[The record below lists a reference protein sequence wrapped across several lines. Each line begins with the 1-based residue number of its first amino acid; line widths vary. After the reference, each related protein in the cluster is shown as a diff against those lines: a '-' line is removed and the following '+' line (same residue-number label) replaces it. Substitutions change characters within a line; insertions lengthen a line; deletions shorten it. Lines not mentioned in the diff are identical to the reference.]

1 MLKLKINESENIA
14 VSPQYLD
21 QALFETILI
30 RAGQPVFLSRHLNRM
45 AAGLVFMKMDQLPSA
60 SSIREAIIE
69 CLSLTGTVDGAI
81 KLMAI
86 GNILHVLP
94 RTVVPASE
102 TIAIGI
108 SETVVRDANS
118 SLAGIKTVQRVW
130 SDALRA
136 EAARNNVYD
145 FIALN
150 SEGNLT
156 EGGRTNIF
164 LVQDERLVTPPLDD
178 SCLPGVTRSIV
189 LEMENTA
196 EVRLNREDL
205 VQCEAAF
212 LTSALIGAAP
222 IAQVIG
228 IGKKDPHHPLIQGVQ
243 AEIARAIREDLNLF
257 R

>member
-1 MLKLKINESENIA
+1 MLKLKINESENIP
-14 VSPQYLD
+14 VSPQYLE
-21 QALFETILI
+21 QALFETILV
-30 RAGQPVFLSRHLNRM
+30 REGQPVFLSRHLNRM
-45 AAGLVFMKMDQLPSA
+45 AAGLMFMKMDELPSLL
-60 SSIREAIIE
+60 SIREAIIE
-69 CLSLTGTVDGAI
+69 CLSMTGTVEGGI

-86 GNILHVLP
+86 GQLLHVLP
-94 RTVVPASE
+94 RTVVQAPE

-108 SETVVRDANS
+108 SETVIRDANS

-136 EAARNNVYD
+136 EALRMNVHD
-145 FIALN
+145 CIALN

-156 EGGRTNIF
+156 EGGRTNLF
-164 LVQDERLVTPPLDD
+164 LVQNERLVTPPLHD

-189 LEMENTA
+189 LEMDNTA
-196 EVRLNREDL
+196 EVQLSREDL

-212 LTSALIGAAP
+212 LTSALIGAVP

-243 AEIARAIREDLNLF
+243 AEIARAIREDLNLLS
-257 R
+257 